1 MRGFVVVSGHAV
13 VLYTLDEG
21 CAVYE
26 LKCAVRYKEV
36 EVQRTPRGIRV

>member
-1 MRGFVVVSGHAV
+1 MRGFVVVGEHAV

-26 LKCAVRYKEV
+26 LKRAVQYKEV
-36 EVQRTPRGIRV
+36 EVQRTP